1 MSTKADE
8 QKLGTRAI
16 RIALVLTCLLIIA
29 ACSTKTKQ
37 IFFDIHPP
45 TPKELAEQE
54 LQKQAALIEAQSME
68 LKQSRSSGSKGML
81 FDLPDDTSPR
91 PEIES
96 IKEWDRVEKM
106 LPKDDEKNVNWS
118 AALDQGLIRPRP
130 GKDPRSLWAT
140 AFQWD
145 FVIKGEE
152 AEDDAFFPHSAHTQW
167 LGCKNCH
174 NPSLY
179 PYKRNPATM
188 KEMKKK
194 GVSCGACHGK
204 KKVSFSLKACD
215 RCHLNSDDE
224 DEEDEDEEEE

>member
-1 MSTKADE
+1 MSTMAK
-8 QKLGTRAI
+8 KLRLGTRVMK
-16 RIALVLTCLLIIA
+16 IALVLSLVLIVA

-37 IFFDIHPP
+37 LFFDIQPP
-45 TPKELAEQE
+45 TAKELAEQE
-54 LQKQAALIEAQSME
+54 LKKQAALIEAQSEE
-68 LKQSRSSGSKGML
+68 LQKNHAAGSKGML
-81 FDLPDDTSPR
+81 FNLPDDKAPR

-96 IKEWDRVEKM
+96 VMEWDRVKKL
-106 LPKDDEKNVNWS
+106 LPKDYKKNIDWS
-118 AALDQGLIRPRP
+118 AALEQGLIRPRP
-130 GKDPRSLWAT
+130 GEDPRALWAT

-152 AEDDAFFPHSAHTQW
+152 PEDDAFFPHSAHTQW
-167 LGCKNCH
+167 LGCRNCH

-215 RCHLNSDDE
+215 RCHLNSDE
-224 DEEDEDEEEE
+224 DDEEEE

>member
-1 MSTKADE
+1 
-8 QKLGTRAI
+8 
-16 RIALVLTCLLIIA
+16 
-29 ACSTKTKQ
+29 
-37 IFFDIHPP
+37 
-45 TPKELAEQE
+45 
-54 LQKQAALIEAQSME
+54 
-68 LKQSRSSGSKGML
+68 ML
-81 FDLPDDTSPR
+81 FNLPDDKAPR

-96 IKEWDRVEKM
+96 VMEWDRVKKL
-106 LPKDDEKNVNWS
+106 LPKDYKKNIDWS
-118 AALDQGLIRPRP
+118 AALEQGLIRPRP
-130 GKDPRSLWAT
+130 GEDPRALWAT

-152 AEDDAFFPHSAHTQW
+152 PEDDAFFPHSAHTQW
-167 LGCKNCH
+167 LGCRNCH

-215 RCHLNSDDE
+215 RCHLNSDE
-224 DEEDEDEEEE
+224 DDEEE